1 MKLLRFPLFL
11 SALIALT
18 TPPLAARDAL
28 RDADAMAAIVTH
40 VDANQEQAFALL
52 ERAVNI
58 NSGTL
63 NAAGVRQV
71 GDLFRAE
78 FDALGFRTE
87 WVDGAPFGRAGHLL
101 AQRGDRG
108 PRILLI
114 GHLDTVFE
122 PDSPFQKFDRQGHI
136 ARGPGTSD
144 MKGGIVVILAALHA
158 LAAMDSLDTLR
169 IMVVLTGDEEDTG
182 EPQSL
187 ARAPLFEAARE
198 SDIALGFENADDDP
212 ATAVIAR
219 RSSSTWTLKVSAPS
233 AHSSRIFR
241 EDTGA
246 GAVFEAAR
254 ILESFR
260 TRLAGE
266 EFLTFN
272 PGIIVGGAQVD
283 FDPALMT
290 GRVAGKSNII
300 APDTVVIGD
309 LRAISV
315 EQRDRARTRMQE
327 IVAANLPH
335 ARAEITFQDGYPPLS
350 PTDGN
355 RKLLGLYDEA
365 SRDLGFGAV
374 TAVDPRDA
382 GAADISFVGGVVP
395 MALDGLGLLG
405 GGNHTAKEFADLRT
419 FRIQTQ
425 RLALLLHRL
434 GRD

>member
-11 SALIALT
+11 SALVALT
-18 TPPLAARDAL
+18 APAAY
-28 RDADAMAAIVTH
+28 ADKPGAEVMAAIVAH

-63 NAAGVRQV
+63 NAAGVREV

-101 AQRGDRG
+101 AQRGHRG

-122 PDSPFQKFDRQGHI
+122 PDSPFQKYARDGHI

-144 MKGGIVVILAALHA
+144 MKGGIVIMLAALRA
-158 LAAMDSLDTLR
+158 LAALDTLNSLR
-169 IMVVLTGDEEDTG
+169 LNVVLTGDEEETG
-182 EPQSL
+182 EPQDL
-187 ARAPLFEAARE
+187 ARAVLIEAARE

-290 GRVAGKSNII
+290 GRVAGKDNII
-300 APDTVVIGD
+300 APQVMVRGD
-309 LRAISV
+309 LRALSV
-315 EQRDRARTRMQE
+315 PQREHAMTRMQE
-327 IVAANLPH
+327 IVSAHLPLAA
-335 ARAEITFQDGYPPLS
+335 AEIPFSDGSPPLA
-350 PTDGN
+350 PTEGN
-355 RKLLGLYDEA
+355 RELLARFDQA

-374 TAVDPRDA
+374 TAVDPRMA

-405 GGNHTAKEFADLRT
+405 GGNHTEKEFADLRT